1 MKLMNESYLNRRGF
15 LSFGTLAAGGLAV
28 SRFALASAPGENR
41 LCVVILRGALDGL
54 SAVPPVGDPDYARL
68 RGSLALA
75 RPGAK
80 DGALALTNDF
90 GLHPALAFLHE
101 AYRAKEMLALH
112 AVATP
117 YRERSHFDAQDVL
130 ENGGQRP
137 HQSST
142 GWLNRALATLPGATS
157 AEAGVALGNNVP
169 LIMRGTAQVASWA
182 PSTLPAVDDDT
193 LQRIMDLYAN
203 DPVLGK
209 RLADALANDAIA
221 DEVAAAPD
229 TMSAGEPEKNGL
241 QSRIARRGGDARQ
254 LNELVRTAAAFLAR
268 PDGPKVAVFET
279 RGWDTHANQG
289 DANGQLALRLR
300 VLDSALRELRQS
312 LGSTWKRTA
321 VLLVTEFGRTA
332 STNGTRGTDHGTGA
346 GAFLVGGA
354 VNGGRVIADWPGLS
368 ARSLYQGRDLAP
380 TLDLRAVFKGAVADH
395 LGVATAAL
403 ERDVFP
409 DSASAR
415 PVRDL
420 IRS

>member
-1 MKLMNESYLNRRGF
+1 MHDAHWNRRRF
-15 LSFGTLAAGGLAV
+15 LTRTAWAAGGLAV

-54 SAVPPVGDPDYARL
+54 SAVPPLGDPDYARL
-68 RGSLALA
+68 RGALALA
-75 RPGAK
+75 RPGEK
-80 DGALALTNDF
+80 DGALALTADF
-90 GLHPALAFLHE
+90 GLHPALSFLH
-101 AYRAKEMLALH
+101 ASYRAREMLAFH

-137 HQSST
+137 HQTPT

-169 LIMRGTAQVASWA
+169 LVIRGAAKVASWA

-193 LQRIMDLYAN
+193 LQRILDLYAN

-221 DEVAAAPD
+221 AEAASAAEP
-229 TMSAGEPEKNGL
+229 MMSNEPSAGGL
-241 QSRIARRGGDARQ
+241 QARVARRGGDARQ
-254 LNELVRTAAAFLAR
+254 LNELVRTAAAFLTR

-300 VLDSALRELRQS
+300 VLDGALSELRRA
-312 LGSTWKRTA
+312 LGSTWSRTA
-321 VLLVTEFGRTA
+321 ILLVTEFGRTA
-332 STNGTRGTDHGTGA
+332 ATNGTRGTDHGTGA
-346 GAFLVGGA
+346 AAFLVGGA

-368 ARSLYQGRDLAP
+368 ARALYQGRDLAP
-380 TLDLRAVFKGAVADH
+380 TLDLRAVFKGVIGDH
-395 LGVATAAL
+395 LGVAPAAL

-420 IRS
+420 IRA